1 MVLSELKAGALK
13 ELADLDVGTVAAVI
27 DSLSVGVMILSR
39 EGDVDLVNESATCL
53 FELDRRTHDFAF
65 NTSCGVD
72 FYGPQGEILAVD
84 DLPTIRVVRERQSI
98 SRVVV
103 GFDRLDGRRT
113 WLECTAAL
121 LRPDDEK
128 SPIILSFNDITDVR
142 ALQKRLFVGAADDQ
156 LTGLPRLPSV
166 LDHITHLLESPREH
180 GEDKS
185 DVVMVINFDKLR
197 ELNDSLG
204 HLSGDE
210 ALAVTAERLRESLP
224 QPHLLGRVV
233 GAEFIVVLQGV
244 DEDFIDDISDLIHL
258 VLTEPMTIDGVEVR
272 LRASVGLVRIS
283 REDGRRADEIVSA
296 ADTAMYY
303 ARNKGG
309 GHTIDFK
316 ALRIYDD

>member
-1 MVLSELKAGALK
+1 MVLSELKAGALN
-13 ELADLDVGTVAAVI
+13 ELAELDADTVAAVI
-27 DSLSVGVMILSR
+27 DSLSVGVMILSWD
-39 EGDVDLVNESATCL
+39 GKVDLVNESATRL
-53 FELDRRTHDFAF
+53 FELDQRASDFAF
-65 NTSCGVD
+65 TSGCVVD
-72 FYGPQGEILAVD
+72 FVGPRGEALAVD
-84 DLPTIRVVRERQSI
+84 DFPSNRVVRERQPVSKA
-98 SRVVV
+98 VV
-103 GFDRLDGRRT
+103 GYDRLDGGRT

-128 SPIILSFNDITDVR
+128 SPVALSFTDITEVR
-142 ALQKRLFVGAADDQ
+142 ALQKRLFVGTADDQ

-166 LDHITHLLESPREH
+166 LGHITELLESPRTH
-180 GEDKS
+180 GGDES

-244 DEDFIDDISDLIHL
+244 DEDFIDDVSDLIHL
-258 VLTEPMTIDGVEVR
+258 VLTEPMTLDGVEVR
-272 LRASVGLVRIS
+272 LRASVGLVRVS
-283 REDGRRADEIVSA
+283 RDDGRSAEEIVSA

-309 GHTIDFK
+309 GHTIDFNS
-316 ALRIYDD
+316 LRIYDD